1 MSSSQGFPNLNLGVS
16 LQGLVQQNIPLS
28 ILAVFGCWYLLT
40 RTEKIHKRTDTI
52 VAFTRRAL
60 NIVSTGKHVS
70 QLRVL
75 T

>member
-1 MSSSQGFPNLNLGVS
+1 VRGTVLTQREPQRATLVERVIELPS
-16 LQGLVQQNIPLS
+16 LVGR
-28 ILAVFGCWYLLT
+28 CWYLLM
-40 RTEKIHKRTDTI
+40 RTEKIRKHTDI
-52 VAFTRRAL
+52 VVAFTQRVL